1 MPNTHPLRKSAR
13 GYLALVIILAFAFV
27 LNACA
32 APPPA
37 GSPAS
42 EPAAADATGA
52 PAPAQPAA
60 SSTLR
65 VAMEAPVQLDPAFA
79 SSDSEI
85 AILNAVYDY
94 LVDVDENNRLQPRL
108 ASSVVASEDGLSYT
122 VELQPNATFHDG
134 SPVTAADVIYTFNRL
149 RDPEAGLPTADL
161 YSNIVDIAAPEGSDP
176 ATGTTVVFTLQAPDP
191 FFQYNLSDN
200 HALIVKAGTEDPTAD
215 FNGSGPFKVVN
226 YSPEDRMELVA
237 NDAYFIDGKPGVDNL
252 EFIFFADQT
261 AAVDALK
268 GGQVDL
274 NMRMATPL
282 YLSLQGEP
290 GIVTSSIPTNG
301 FDLVRLRA
309 DREPGNDPR
318 VIEAFKLATDR
329 QAIFDTVTLG
339 LGAVGNDSP
348 IGPLYADYYSTDAVA
363 PARDVTRARELLAEA
378 GYGDGLS
385 LDLYVPES
393 GDRVALAE
401 VLQQQWQEA
410 GINVDIKSVPESVY
424 YGSDNPD
431 QNWLGATLGI
441 TGWGSRPYPQ
451 FYLDVMLVCDAKW
464 NESHFCDEEFDQLAT
479 MAGTTLDEQ
488 ERMEAYKDIQRI
500 LVERGPIIVPY
511 FFAQLG
517 AISDRFENFNM
528 KAFAGRTDLAAITPA
543 Q

>member
-1 MPNTHPLRKSAR
+1 MKKNNLAPTLPR
-13 GYLALVIILAFAFV
+13 GYLVVVAIILFAVV

-37 GSPAS
+37 ASPAGES
-42 EPAAADATGA
+42 GTTESTA
-52 PAPAQPAA
+52 APAQEPAIPT
-60 SSTLR
+60 TLR

-108 ASSVVASEDGLSYT
+108 ATSVTASDDGLSYT
-122 VELQPNATFHDG
+122 VELQPGAAFHDG
-134 SPVTAADVIYTFNRL
+134 SPVTAADVIYTFDRL

-161 YSNIVDIAAPEGSDP
+161 YSNIVGVAASEGADP
-176 ATGTTVVFTLQAPDP
+176 TTSKTVIFTLQEPDP

-200 HALIVKAGTEDPTAD
+200 HALIVKAGTEDPSAD
-215 FNGSGPFKVVN
+215 FNGSGPFTVVS
-226 YSPEDRMELVA
+226 YSPEDRMDLAA
-237 NDAYFIDGKPGVDNL
+237 NDAYFVDGKPGVDTL

-274 NMRMATPL
+274 AMRMATPL
-282 YLSLQGEP
+282 YLSLQNEP

-339 LGAVGNDSP
+339 LGAVGSDSP
-348 IGPLYADYYSTDAVA
+348 IGPLYADYYSTDTPV
-363 PARDVTRARELLAEA
+363 PDRDVVRARELLADA
-378 GYGDGLS
+378 GYADGLS

-410 GINVDIKSVPESVY
+410 GINVDIKSIPESVY

-464 NESHFCDEEFDQLAT
+464 NESHFCDEAFDQLAAT
-479 MAGTTLDEQ
+479 AGTTLDEQ
-488 ERMEAYKDIQRI
+488 TRIQAYKDIQRI
-500 LVERGPIIVPY
+500 LVERGPVIVPY
-511 FFAQLG
+511 CFAQLG
-517 AISDRFENFNM
+517 AISDQCANFNM

>member
-1 MPNTHPLRKSAR
+1 MKKNYPTATSTRSYRA
-13 GYLALVIILAFAFV
+13 LALIILFALA
-27 LNACA
+27 LNGCA
-32 APPPA
+32 APPA

-42 EPAAADATGA
+42 EPGSADATA
-52 PAPAQPAA
+52 APAQEPAA
-60 SSTLR
+60 PSTLR

-108 ASSVVASEDGLSYT
+108 ASSVTASDDGLTYT
-122 VELQPNATFHDG
+122 VELQPDATFHDG
-134 SPVTAADVIYTFNRL
+134 SPVTAADVIYTFDRL
-149 RDPEAGLPTADL
+149 RDPAAGLPTADL
-161 YSNIVDIAAPEGSDP
+161 YNNIVSIAAPQDADP
-176 ATGTTVVFTLQAPDP
+176 ASSRTVVFTLALPDP

-200 HALIVKAGTEDPTAD
+200 HALIVKAGAEDPTAD

-226 YSPEDRMELVA
+226 YSPENRMELAA
-237 NDAYFIDGKPGVDNL
+237 NDQYFIDGKPGVDSL

-274 NMRMATPL
+274 TMRLATPL
-282 YLSLQGEP
+282 YLSLQNQP

-339 LGAVGNDSP
+339 LGAVGRDSP
-348 IGPLYADYYSTDAVA
+348 IGPLYADYYSEDTPL
-363 PARDVTRARELLAEA
+363 PARDVAKARALLTAA
-378 GYGDGLS
+378 GYPDGLS
-385 LDLYVPES
+385 LDLYVPQS

-410 GINVDIKSVPESVY
+410 GINVAIKSIPESVY

-464 NESHFCDEEFDQLAT
+464 NESHFCDQEFDELAT
-479 MAGTTLDEQ
+479 RAGTTLDEQ
-488 ERMEAYKDIQRI
+488 ERIQAYQEIQRI
-500 LVERGPIIVPY
+500 LIERGPIIVPY

-517 AISDRFENFNM
+517 AISDQFSDFNM
-528 KAFAGRTDLAAITPA
+528 KDFAGRTDLAAIRPA

>member
-1 MPNTHPLRKSAR
+1 MLQTNPFRKAVR
-13 GYLALVIILAFAFV
+13 PYLSLVAIILFV
-27 LNACA
+27 LSACA

-37 GSPAS
+37 ASPAS
-42 EPAAADATGA
+42 EPSAADATTT
-52 PAPAQPAA
+52 PAA
-60 SSTLR
+60 EPAAPSTLR
-65 VAMEAPVQLDPAFA
+65 VAMEAPLQLDPAFA

-108 ASSVVASEDGLSYT
+108 ASSVVASDDGLSYT
-122 VELQPNATFHDG
+122 VELQPDAVFHDG

-161 YSNIVDIAAPEGSDP
+161 YSNIVDVAAPAGDDP
-176 ATGTTVVFTLQAPDP
+176 ASGKTVVFSLQAPDP

-200 HALIVKAGTEDPTAD
+200 HALIVKAGAEDPTAD

-226 YSPEDRMELVA
+226 YSPENRMDLAA
-237 NDAYFIDGKPGVDNL
+237 NDQYFVEGKPGVDNL

-274 NMRMATPL
+274 TMRMPTPL
-282 YLSLQGEP
+282 YLSLQEEP

-339 LGAVGNDSP
+339 LGAAGNDSP
-348 IGPLYADYYSTDAVA
+348 IGPLYADYYSTDVMA
-363 PARDVTRARELLAEA
+363 PARDVAKARDLLTDA

-410 GINVDIKSVPESVY
+410 GINVDIKSIPESVY

-464 NESHFCDEEFDQLAT
+464 NESHFCDEEFDGLAT
-479 MAGTTLDEQ
+479 TAGTTLDEQ
-488 ERMEAYKDIQRI
+488 ERIQAYKDIQRI
-500 LVERGPIIVPY
+500 LVERGPVIVPY

-517 AISDRFENFNM
+517 AISDQFENFNM